1 MLVSKSVVLS
11 LSALEGIQST
21 GNPYLAQQSQKPRV
35 EELPTYEIVKAAF
48 DFIVASALILVL
60 FPLMLLVAALVKLT
74 SPGPAIY
81 SQVRLTKGGKK
92 FTMFKFRTMC
102 NDAERGTGAVW
113 AKKGD
118 PRVTKLGAFL
128 RKTRL
133 DELPQLVNV
142 VRGEMSLIGPRP
154 ERPEIATELVKVL
167 PRFSK
172 RLEVKAGITG
182 LAQTYSGYASNYD
195 DYRRKLALDIKY
207 VRDRSVAMDA
217 AIIARTVRVVVSGD
231 GAW

>member
-1 MLVSKSVVLS
+1 MLVSKSIVVS
-11 LSALEGIQST
+11 ISALEGMQST
-21 GNPYLAQQSQKPRV
+21 LQPFRSEHVDKPFV
-35 EELPTYEIVKAAF
+35 ERLPAYEIVKGAF
-48 DFIVASALILVL
+48 DFLVASFLLLLL
-60 FPLMLLVAALVKLT
+60 FPLMLAIAALVKLT

-81 SQVRLTKGGKK
+81 CQVRLTKGGKK
-92 FTMFKFRTMC
+92 FTMFKFRTMR

-118 PRVTKLGAFL
+118 PRVTRIGAFL

-142 VRGEMSLIGPRP
+142 LRGEMSLIGPRP

-167 PRFSK
+167 PRFSR

-182 LAQTYSGYASNYD
+182 LAQTYSGYASNYE
-195 DYRRKLALDIKY
+195 DYRRKLALDIMY

-217 AIIARTVRVVVSGD
+217 AILARTVKVVVSGD

>member
-1 MLVSKSVVLS
+1 MLISKSIVLS
-11 LSALEGIQST
+11 LSALEGLQST
-21 GNPYLAQQSQKPRV
+21 ALHHGV
-35 EELPTYEIVKAAF
+35 EPVDNIKVEKLPAYEIAKGAF
-48 DFIVASALILVL
+48 DFVAASLLIVLL
-60 FPLMLLVAALVKLT
+60 FPLMVLIAVMVRAT

-81 SQVRLTKGGKK
+81 RQVRLTKGGRK
-92 FTMFKFRTMC
+92 FTMFKFRTMRA
-102 NDAERGTGAVW
+102 DAERTTGAVW
-113 AKKGD
+113 ATRKD
-118 PRVTKLGAFL
+118 PRVTRVGAIL

-154 ERPEIATELVKVL
+154 ERPEIASELVKVL

-182 LAQTYSGYASNYD
+182 LAQTYAGYASNYD

-217 AIIARTVRVVVSGD
+217 AILARTVRVVVSGE
-231 GAW
+231 GAC